1 MALTRSI
8 YKLNILK
15 ISSKCLKSQYS
26 MDNVLYRVNQLQLST
41 EAENE
46 PAVEVSWRT
55 FVGSNTLS
63 KDTNIVLITVVR
75 TILQN
80 HLVAHMT

>member
-15 ISSKCLKSQYS
+15 ISSKHLKSQYS
-26 MDNVLYRVNQLQLST
+26 MDDVLYRVNQLQLPT
-41 EAENE
+41 EAENK
-46 PAVEVSWRT
+46 PAIEVSWRL
-55 FVGSNTLS
+55 FAGSNTLS
-63 KDTNIVLITVVR
+63 KDTNIVLIRVVR

-80 HLVAHMT
+80 HLVAHVT